1 MRLCNRGIAAP
12 EALQGGF
19 EPASR
24 ACWELGST
32 RGFAMG
38 LLPAQRER
46 SSHGLI
52 TFEAGPIPVYA
63 VVLPRGCVNLETHK
77 GITTV

>member
-1 MRLCNRGIAAP
+1 MWGIAAPCYLRLMRLFNWGIAAP

-19 EPASR
+19 EPVSR

-38 LLPAQRER
+38 LLPAQREQLP
-46 SSHGLI
+46 HGLI
-52 TFEAGPIPVYA
+52 TFEADPIPV
-63 VVLPRGCVNLETHK
+63 
-77 GITTV
+77 